1 MRINSAWDSNSI
13 STLFSSINTGN
24 KKNASVNMNMNL
36 DLSTLSLI
44 KTGTYHKLLKSY
56 YADPEN
62 SNITS
67 TATSE
72 DSTKTLAE
80 IESSSSDLIA
90 SAESLYKDKGKLF
103 GKKSED
109 IKMDDVYKAV
119 SSFVDDYNDL
129 IKSAGKSNTT
139 GIANTAAGMVNN
151 TKANVNM
158 LSKIGITM
166 DDKNYTLSVDED
178 TFKKA
183 NVSDVKSLFSGTG
196 SFVYSVGVKASM
208 IKSYADVEKSKSNTY
223 NNAGNYTYNYNT
235 GELYNSKL

>member
-90 SAESLYKDKGKLF
+90 SAESLYKDK
-103 GKKSED
+103 
-109 IKMDDVYKAV
+109 
-119 SSFVDDYNDL
+119 
-129 IKSAGKSNTT
+129 
-139 GIANTAAGMVNN
+139 
-151 TKANVNM
+151 
-158 LSKIGITM
+158 
-166 DDKNYTLSVDED
+166 
-178 TFKKA
+178 
-183 NVSDVKSLFSGTG
+183 
-196 SFVYSVGVKASM
+196 
-208 IKSYADVEKSKSNTY
+208 
-223 NNAGNYTYNYNT
+223 
-235 GELYNSKL
+235 